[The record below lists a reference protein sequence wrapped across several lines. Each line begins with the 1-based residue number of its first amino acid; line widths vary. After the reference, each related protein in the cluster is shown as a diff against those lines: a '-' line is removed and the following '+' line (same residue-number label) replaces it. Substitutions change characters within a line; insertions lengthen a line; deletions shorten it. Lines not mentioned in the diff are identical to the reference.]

1 MSNRPWLK
9 SFGSI
14 PAEIDPDRHSSVVH
28 MLEEAM
34 EAFAEKTAFRSFGQS
49 LSYAEVDTL
58 SGQFCAFLQH
68 ELGVKKGD
76 RVAVMLPNIA
86 AFPIVFL
93 GIMRAGAIQVNV
105 NPLYT
110 PRELQH
116 QLNDASCEVI
126 VVFNGVTATLA
137 EVRAHT
143 RIQQVITVAPGDGLA
158 SPLPSPP
165 VDERLSGSISLVAA
179 LEKGTA
185 KPRNK
190 VDLQG
195 DDVLFLQYTGGTTG
209 LSKGATL
216 THRNLVANTQQ
227 YKAFMPVA
235 TSPGEE
241 VVVTAIPLYHI
252 FALMVNFITYFS
264 VGAENWL
271 VANPRDMD
279 AFIKVLKESRPTVFM
294 GVNTLYA
301 GLTMHPELKS
311 VDWSRLKLCGGGGA
325 AVLEATSKKWE
336 EATGHF
342 IREGYGLSETSPIVS
357 FNPHFISTFSG
368 TTGLPLPST
377 DIKLLDEEAREV
389 DFGSHGEVC
398 VKGPQVMRGYWEKPQ
413 ANAEAFTPDGYFRT
427 GDIGQF
433 TEEGY
438 LRIVDRKKDMILV
451 SGFNVYPTEI
461 EAVAASCSGVMETAC
476 VGLPHDRTGEAV
488 ALYVVKTPGA
498 ALSEEQ
504 LLAHC
509 QKDLAAYKVPKII
522 RFVESLPKSTVGK
535 ILRREL
541 RDRA

>member
-1 MSNRPWLK
+1 
-9 SFGSI
+9 
-14 PAEIDPDRHSSVVH
+14 V
-28 MLEEAM
+28 
-34 EAFAEKTAFRSFGQS
+34 
-49 LSYAEVDTL
+49 
-58 SGQFCAFLQH
+58 
-68 ELGVKKGD
+68 
-76 RVAVMLPNIA
+76 
-86 AFPIVFL
+86 
-93 GIMRAGAIQVNV
+93 
-105 NPLYT
+105 
-110 PRELQH
+110 
-116 QLNDASCEVI
+116 
-126 VVFNGVTATLA
+126 ATL
-137 EVRAHT
+137 
-143 RIQQVITVAPGDGLA
+143 
-158 SPLPSPP
+158 
-165 VDERLSGSISLVAA
+165 
-179 LEKGTA
+179 
-185 KPRNK
+185 
-190 VDLQG
+190 
-195 DDVLFLQYTGGTTG
+195 
-209 LSKGATL
+209 
-216 THRNLVANTQQ
+216 
-227 YKAFMPVA
+227 
-235 TSPGEE
+235 PGEE

-279 AFIKVLKESRPTVFM
+279 AFIKVLKASRPTVFM

-301 GLTMHPELKS
+301 GLTMHPELKA

-357 FNPHFISTFSG
+357 FNPHFIRTFSG
-368 TTGLPLPST
+368 TTGLPLSST
-377 DIKLLDEEAREV
+377 DIKLLDEESREV
-389 DFGSHGEVC
+389 ADGAHGEVC

-461 EAVAASCSGVMETAC
+461 EAVAASCPGVMESAC
-476 VGLPHDRTGEAV
+476 IGVPNDRTGEAV
-488 ALYVVKTPGA
+488 ALYVVRTPGVELGEA
-498 ALSEEQ
+498 Q

-522 RFVESLPKSTVGK
+522 RFVETLPKSTVGK

-541 RDRA
+541 RDMA